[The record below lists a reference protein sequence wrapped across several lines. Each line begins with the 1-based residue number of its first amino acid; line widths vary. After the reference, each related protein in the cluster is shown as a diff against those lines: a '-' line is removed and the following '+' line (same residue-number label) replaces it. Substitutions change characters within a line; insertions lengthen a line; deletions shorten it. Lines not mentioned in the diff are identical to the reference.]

1 MVSAKGLVYGSSGT
15 TDLLATCE
23 EDSPLVVQLFGSEP
37 EFFAQ
42 AMDILLERG
51 FRFFDLNC
59 GCSVKKVTKTGSG
72 SSLMTT
78 PDILLAIVRIMVQK
92 AGSGRVG
99 VKIRLGREK
108 HSWQELA
115 PAIEQAGAG
124 WICMH
129 PRTGKQ
135 GFQEKADWNCL
146 KELKQLVRI
155 PVLGSGDLFTAQ
167 DALNCI
173 QQTGVDTVLFA
184 RGALNDPS
192 IFTKFQD
199 LQQKKQPQKRN
210 LQDIKELTY
219 CMEKF
224 YIRYGSPIKALLRMR
239 TLLPRFIK
247 DINGAKEARIMIQK
261 CTSWQEVYL
270 IFDKLITKYE
280 NI

>member
-23 EDSPLVVQLFGSEP
+23 EDSPLVVQLFGNEP

-135 GFQEKADWNCL
+135 GFQGKADWNCL

-199 LQQKKQPQKRN
+199 LQQKIQPQKRN

-219 CMEKF
+219 CMENF

>member
-23 EDSPLVVQLFGSEP
+23 EDNPLVVQLFGSEP
-37 EFFAQ
+37 EFFGQ

-78 PDILLAIVRIMVQK
+78 PDILLAIVKIMVQK

-115 PAIEQAGAG
+115 PAIEQAGAA

-135 GFQEKADWNCL
+135 GFRGQADWNCL

-167 DALNCI
+167 DALNCM
-173 QQTGVDTVLFA
+173 QQTGVDTILFA

-192 IFTKFQD
+192 IFAKFHN
-199 LQQKKQPQKRN
+199 LQQGKIIPKRN
-210 LQDIKELTY
+210 LQDIKELTQN
-219 CMEKF
+219 MEEF

-247 DINGAKEARIMIQK
+247 DINGAKEARMMIQK
-261 CTSWQEVYL
+261 CTSWKEVYF

>member
-15 TDLLATCE
+15 SDLLATCE
-23 EDSPLVVQLFGSEP
+23 EDNPLVVQLFGSEP
-37 EFFAQ
+37 EFFSR

-78 PDILLAIVRIMVQK
+78 PDILLAIVKVMVQK

-115 PAIEQAGAG
+115 PAIEQTGAA

-135 GFQEKADWNCL
+135 GFRGQADWNCL

-167 DALNCI
+167 DAIDCM
-173 QQTGVDTVLFA
+173 QQTGIDTVLFA

-192 IFTKFQD
+192 VFAKLPKLLERAGNSDKGSITGIYTVLVDGDDMNEPVADAIRGILDGHIVLSRKLSHKGHYPAID
-199 LQQKKQPQKRN
+199 VLQSISRVMPS
-210 LQDIKELTY
+210 IISKEHL
-219 CMEKF
+219 
-224 YIRYGSPIKALLRMR
+224 
-239 TLLPRFIK
+239 
-247 DINGAKEARIMIQK
+247 
-261 CTSWQEVYL
+261 
-270 IFDKLITKYE
+270 
-280 NI
+280 

>member
-1 MVSAKGLVYGSSGT
+1 MVSAKGLVYGSPGT
-15 TDLLATCE
+15 KDLLATCE
-23 EDSPLVVQLFGSEP
+23 EDSPLVVQLFGNEP

-42 AMDILLERG
+42 AMDILLKQG

-78 PDILLAIVRIMVQK
+78 PDILLAIVKIMVQK
-92 AGSGRVG
+92 AGNGRVG

-135 GFQEKADWNCL
+135 EFRGQADWNCL
-146 KELKQLVRI
+146 KELKQLVHI

-167 DALNCI
+167 NALDCI
-173 QQTGVDTVLFA
+173 QQTGVDTILFA

-192 IFTKFQD
+192 IFAKFQD
-199 LQQKKQPQKRN
+199 LQQGKPQKKHN
-210 LQDIKELTY
+210 LQDIKKLTC
-219 CMEKF
+219 CMEDF
-224 YIRYGSPIKALLRMR
+224 YIRYGSPMKALLRMR

-247 DINGAKEARIMIQK
+247 DINGAKEARTMIQK
-261 CTSWQEVYL
+261 CTSWKDVYL

-280 NI
+280 KI

>member
-1 MVSAKGLVYGSSGT
+1 MVSAKGLVYGSPGT
-15 TDLLATCE
+15 KDLLATCE

-42 AMDILLERG
+42 AMDILLKRG

-78 PDILLAIVRIMVQK
+78 PDILLAIVKIMVQK
-92 AGSGRVG
+92 AGNGRVG

-135 GFQEKADWNCL
+135 GFRGQADWNCL
-146 KELKQLVRI
+146 KELKQLVHI

-167 DALNCI
+167 NALDCI
-173 QQTGVDTVLFA
+173 QQTGVDTILFA

-192 IFTKFQD
+192 IFAKFQD
-199 LQQKKQPQKRN
+199 LQQGKPQKKHN
-210 LQDIKELTY
+210 LQDIKKLTC
-219 CMEKF
+219 CMEDF
-224 YIRYGSPIKALLRMR
+224 YIRYGSPMKALLRMR

-247 DINGAKEARIMIQK
+247 DINGAKEARTMIQK
-261 CTSWQEVYL
+261 CTSWKEVYL

-280 NI
+280 KI